1 MTLPLAIEGPYYAV
15 ARRWQEAGWP
25 IAIWNWLWLLII
37 CVAIVVFILLTVLFL
52 VWLERKVSGDIQS
65 RVGPVRVGPFGL
77 VQTIAD
83 AFKLLIKEDIIPAR
97 ADRWLFVLAPFF
109 VFVPALIV
117 YAVLPFGSGLVA
129 ADLNIAILF
138 IVAAGSVPV
147 IGLMMAGWGS
157 NNKWSL
163 LGALRSAAQMI
174 SYEVPLVLAVM
185 AVVLW
190 AGTLSTVGIVEAQAR
205 LWYIAHPPLT
215 LAFLIYLIA
224 AVAEVNRTPFDIPE
238 AESELVAGFHTE
250 YSGMRFAFFF
260 LAEYAHLFFIAGL
273 GATLFLGGW
282 TGPLLP
288 GWVWFLIKS
297 YALVLVIMWLRWTV
311 PRVRVDQLMN
321 FSWKVL
327 LPIALLDLMVV
338 ATWLAVRI
346 S

>member
-1 MTLPLAIEGPYYAV
+1 VTIPAASEGLYSLIASK
-15 ARRWQEAGWP
+15 WQAWGWP
-25 IAIWNWLWLLII
+25 LIVLNWLWLLAI
-37 CVAIVVFILLTVLFL
+37 CVVVVVFILLTVLFL

-77 VQTIAD
+77 VQTMAD
-83 AFKLLIKEDIIPAR
+83 ALKLLIKEDIIPTG

-117 YAVLPFGSGLVA
+117 YAVLPFGNRLVA
-129 ADLNIAILF
+129 ANLNIALLF
-138 IVAAGSVPV
+138 IVAAGAVPV
-147 IGLMMAGWGS
+147 IGLLMAGWGS

-163 LGALRSAAQMI
+163 LGALRSAAQII
-174 SYEVPLVLAVM
+174 SYEVPLVLAM
-185 AVVLW
+185 LAVVLW
-190 AGTLSTVGIVEAQAR
+190 AGTLSTVDIVKAQAH
-205 LWYIAHPPLT
+205 LWYIAYPPLT
-215 LAFLIYLIA
+215 LAFLIYLVASI
-224 AVAEVNRTPFDIPE
+224 AEVNRTPFDIPE

-260 LAEYAHLFFIAGL
+260 LAEYAHTFFIAGL

-282 TGPLLP
+282 TGPALP
-288 GWVWFLIKS
+288 GWLWFLAKS
-297 YALVLVIMWLRWTV
+297 YVLVFIIMWLRWTV

-327 LPIALLDLMVV
+327 LPISLLDLMVV
-338 ATWLAVRI
+338 AWLLVRI

>member
-1 MTLPLAIEGPYYAV
+1 MIPAASEGLYHIV
-15 ARRWQEAGWP
+15 ARSWVNAGWP
-25 IAIWNWLWLLII
+25 LIVWQWLWLLII
-37 CVAIVVFILLTVLFL
+37 CVAVIVFILLSVLFL

-77 VQTIAD
+77 IQTMAD
-83 AFKLLIKEDIIPAR
+83 ALKLLTKEDIIPTR
-97 ADRWLFVLAPFF
+97 ADRWLFVLAPFL
-109 VFVPALIV
+109 VFVPALVV
-117 YAVLPFGSGLVA
+117 YVVLPFGHNLTP
-129 ADLNIAILF
+129 ADLNIALLF
-138 IVAAGSVPV
+138 VVAAGSVPV
-147 IGLMMAGWGS
+147 IGLLMAGWGS

-163 LGALRSAAQMI
+163 LGALRSAAQII
-174 SYEVPLVLAVM
+174 SYEVPLVLSLL

-190 AGTLSTVGIVEAQAR
+190 AGTLSTVGIVKAQAG
-205 LWYIAHPPLT
+205 LWYIAYPPLT

-224 AVAEVNRTPFDIPE
+224 SVAEVNRTPFDIPE

-260 LAEYAHLFFIAGL
+260 LAEYAHTFFVAGL

-282 TGPLLP
+282 EGPLLP
-288 GWVWFLIKS
+288 GWLWFLAKS
-297 YALVLVIMWLRWTV
+297 YALVIIIMWLRWTV

-327 LPIALLDLMVV
+327 LPISLLDLMIV
-338 ATWLAVRI
+338 ATWLAVRV